1 MLGRR
6 KSPEPDAD
14 GTAAV
19 SGDGVAGLP
28 DAGAVA
34 AGGRADAFVSYSR
47 SDKDFVERQLVPGL
61 EARGKHVWLDLKDIE
76 GGADWRERLS
86 AGIRGARAFVF
97 VISPSS
103 VESKPCRD
111 ELAQARGLGKPF
123 VPIVRVDVAPEQV
136 PEELERSQWIFFR
149 ATDPVDKGLDEV
161 VKAVDADLDWR
172 DKHNELT
179 IQAHDWL
186 ARDKD
191 KSTLLRGGKLKEA
204 EAWQADPGPHRESP
218 TAEQAAFI
226 LAGRRAASRRQRIL
240 IGAVGLALVV
250 ALGLAGFAL
259 LQRNQAISREKTA
272 TSLALTS
279 ASRDQLASHL
289 DESLLLSL
297 EANRARPTV
306 QAENSMISALEKA
319 RGSGVEAILRGHHGY
334 VFEVAFSA
342 DGHTLATK
350 DGDRKVRL
358 WNVHTHKQL
367 GQPLSGT
374 QGDVD
379 SVAFSP
385 DGHTLAGISDGSVW
399 LWDQR
404 TPNKP
409 GDALAGDKRFVTGF
423 AFSQDGHTLAAA
435 GNDGTM
441 WLWDIRTPK
450 KRGHRLAGRAFV
462 TIVAFGPEGH
472 TLAGTDRDG
481 TVWLWD
487 IRTPKKGVQ
496 PVTLKFPTGPAAF
509 GPDGH
514 TLAVAGEYGPPSLW
528 DIRTPKKPDQP
539 LPGPHGT
546 SVNGLAFSP
555 DGHMLAAAYDD
566 GRVWLW
572 DIRTQRKRGRLLPPG
587 QQFSVTGVAFSADGR
602 TLAAAGADGTVW
614 LWDTHEMLGRPL
626 SRGGRLGSTVAAF
639 SPDEHTLAA
648 GGPGGMVLWDVRT
661 PNKLGRPLTPHRSVT
676 GIAFGPDGHT
686 LAGAGGNGRVW
697 LWDLRAPDKPA
708 RPLTGKQGSVSAVA
722 FSPDEHTLAAAYH
735 DGTLRLWDIRIP
747 DKPGRTFRLK
757 NLKYGID
764 SAAFSPDGHTLA
776 TAATKVW
783 LYDVRTPMKPGRPLN
798 QGAVIAVT
806 FSPDGH
812 TLAAGDAGGGV
823 RLWDI
828 RRTGRPGPPLAG
840 NGLAGSGVALAFTP
854 DGRTLA
860 TADFL
865 TTLGLDR
872 KLRLWDVRTRQ
883 RLGPPLVD
891 PSPWDFVA
899 VAFSPDGRTL
909 ATVGDDGTV
918 RLWKGILWHDG
929 DDLKAQVCG
938 LVVGN
943 LTKAEWDRLAPGLS
957 HGTTCPG

>member
-204 EAWQADPGPHRESP
+204 EAWQVDPGPHRESP

-572 DIRTQRKRGRLLPPG
+572 DIRTQRKRGRLLSPPRPAILCHRRRLQRG
-587 QQFSVTGVAFSADGR
+587 RTHARRCRRRRNGVALGHARNARSAPY
-602 TLAAAGADGTVW
+602 AEAAGWAHSRRLQPGRAHTRGRRPW
-614 LWDTHEMLGRPL
+614 GNRRLGR
-626 SRGGRLGSTVAAF
+626 A
-639 SPDEHTLAA
+639 HTQQARA
-648 GGPGGMVLWDVRT
+648 
-661 PNKLGRPLTPHRSVT
+661 TPHPAPLFHRHRLRP
-676 GIAFGPDGHT
+676 GRAHT
-686 LAGAGGNGRVW
+686 RRRRRQRKGMAVEPP
-697 LWDLRAPDKPA
+697 APDKPA

-909 ATVGDDGTV
+909 ASVATAEGCGSGKASPGTA
-918 RLWKGILWHDG
+918 WQI
-929 DDLKAQVCG
+929 
-938 LVVGN
+938 
-943 LTKAEWDRLAPGLS
+943 
-957 HGTTCPG
+957 